1 MGGHRPRLPTNV
13 IHNLED
19 ILAVFLGIW
28 GEVRAISD
36 RAERQMDPVML
47 ARLNSLSQRL
57 AKVERKA
64 RDARQNVYDPRS

>member
-1 MGGHRPRLPTNV
+1 MGYHRPRLPTNV
-13 IHNLED
+13 INNLED